1 MLPFYQASLTQGE
14 DPAFLKELLESL
26 WVKCNDIVL
35 LRSTSSARYFAG
47 FPTGYTALLGGLTEN
62 GRSAVNVLSFLCL
75 DAYQSV
81 QLPQPN
87 LACALTP

>member
-47 FPTGYTALLGGLTEN
+47 FPTGYTALLAG
-62 GRSAVNVLSFLCL
+62 
-75 DAYQSV
+75 
-81 QLPQPN
+81 
-87 LACALTP
+87 